1 MAASQ
6 TKPVYG
12 LLGRK
17 LGHSYSPRIHAMLGD
32 YEYRLH
38 EVEPDDVAAFIR
50 EGDFAGLNVT
60 MPYKETV
67 MDLCDKLTDAA
78 KKIGNVNTIVR
89 REDGTLLGDNT
100 DYYGFSHLLNGRP
113 HERDRPQSRCA
124 WHGRCSENG
133 ACRAYRPRRVGNC
146 HDLAYGREQ
155 LRKHRTA
162 LRCAFH
168 REHNARGHVPQLP
181 RFPY

>member
-38 EVEPDDVAAFIR
+38 EVEPEDVAAFIR

-89 REDGTLLGDNT
+89 LEDGTLLGDNT
-100 DYYGFSHLLNGRP
+100 DYYGFSHLLNVGHMNVTDRKVVVLGTGGAAKTV
-113 HERDRPQSRCA
+113 HAVLTDRGASEIVMISRTGENNYENIARHYDARDRKS
-124 WHGRCSENG
+124 
-133 ACRAYRPRRVGNC
+133 V
-146 HDLAYGREQ
+146 
-155 LRKHRTA
+155 
-162 LRCAFH
+162 
-168 REHNARGHVPQLP
+168 V
-181 RFPY
+181 

>member
-50 EGDFAGLNVT
+50 EGDFCGA
-60 MPYKETV
+60 
-67 MDLCDKLTDAA
+67 
-78 KKIGNVNTIVR
+78 
-89 REDGTLLGDNT
+89 
-100 DYYGFSHLLNGRP
+100 
-113 HERDRPQSRCA
+113 ERDDAVQRDRDGFVRQ
-124 WHGRCSENG
+124 
-133 ACRAYRPRRVGNC
+133 AYRC
-146 HDLAYGREQ
+146 
-155 LRKHRTA
+155 
-162 LRCAFH
+162 C
-168 REHNARGHVPQLP
+168 
-181 RFPY
+181 

>member
-1 MAASQ
+1 MAVSQ

-67 MDLCDKLTDAA
+67 MDLCLPM
-78 KKIGNVNTIVR
+78 
-89 REDGTLLGDNT
+89 L
-100 DYYGFSHLLNGRP
+100 
-113 HERDRPQSRCA
+113 
-124 WHGRCSENG
+124 
-133 ACRAYRPRRVGNC
+133 
-146 HDLAYGREQ
+146 
-155 LRKHRTA
+155 LRKSET
-162 LRCAFH
+162 
-168 REHNARGHVPQLP
+168 
-181 RFPY
+181 